1 MLIVISF
8 LLCYMPLSWHPGTFA
23 PHMIPP
29 WTKSR
34 CVLGGGSNCTLGKFG
49 PSRSSCVRASYLGPV
64 QFCLW
69 SSRNRVSLFVDLLES
84 SIFIGGLIKIKLSC
98 LNACMKLVPTL
109 RLIFLLFGP
118 DLGVHFRSKITPKSH
133 PDHFGRAHWA
143 PRSFQHR
150 L

>member
-8 LLCYMPLSWHPGTFA
+8 LLCYMPLSWHFC
-23 PHMIPP
+23 PP
-29 WTKSR
+29 YDSPLDQKSVR
-34 CVLGGGSNCTLGKFG
+34 FGGGVSNCTWGKFG

-64 QFCLW
+64 QFCLR

-109 RLIFLLFGP
+109 RLIFLLFGA
-118 DLGVHFRSKITPKSH
+118 DLGLYFRSKITPKSH